1 MRLSL
6 WLGQTA
12 VCRCSVRV
20 PRGERRVFGG
30 GSYYCKTQN
39 KEGVSAQR
47 KVSPPDLASVSMPLF
62 SGLWPWVLFY
72 ALKKMHVDLSR
83 QPWDMWTR
91 PAALR
96 EMDLQPALP
105 GGGSHSQPPI
115 NIAKHLRSS
124 RAGPGHLSFRLCY

>member
-1 MRLSL
+1 M
-6 WLGQTA
+6 
-12 VCRCSVRV
+12 RV
-20 PRGERRVFGG
+20 PRRELRVFGG

-47 KVSPPDLASVSMPLF
+47 KASPPDLASVSMPLF

-72 ALKKMHVDLSR
+72 ALKKMHVGLSR
-83 QPWDMWTR
+83 R
-91 PAALR
+91 PCALR